1 MEFLISA
8 VASDLISRFISYL
21 TQNYSDHTCKQ
32 DDRRRLERILL
43 RMHSVV
49 EEAEGHHITNR
60 GMLLQLKAFI
70 EGFYLGHY
78 MLDKIK
84 FQPPEEESIDDEVVV
99 IGRTEDI
106 AKFGTT
112 QPIRVKRLSE
122 EEYWYYFKALAFGS
136 MDPDEHPKLA
146 SLGLQVAEEMN
157 GSFLGAT
164 VIGEILRANP
174 NTQFWQSIL
183 LCLRELAHKHLS
195 SCGLHPDILF
205 ESNIPVDF
213 TRIAFVG
220 AQVQAYMVY
229 DLRVADR
236 AQSELPNLTSREII
250 LGNIP
255 VEDKFD
261 ALVWRSRIPPYCDYI
276 ATFEKRKPRRMLVVS
291 EEETAFA
298 VGGFLDRGFSPEA
311 APIRAQNYSNHTCQE
326 DDRKRL
332 ERILLRMHSVVEEAE
347 GRYITNQGMLL
358 QLKGLIEGFYLG
370 CYMLDKIKFQPP
382 EEESI
387 RDEVSHEIQSFAL
400 PTSNSAKRFRFA
412 DAIRKHTP
420 VAFGSWTT
428 TNLKD
433 VVDSLETKIKDMR
446 EFVMLLGSYP
456 RLPRQP
462 YSTYLYIDKCMFGRR
477 IEKEQVIKFLLF
489 NDPHDPVVSI
499 LPIIGPR
506 NIGKK
511 TLMQHACQDERVRN
525 SFSHIFFFKED
536 DLKIGELSVNSKAS
550 PGKYLYMIEFIWDVD
565 EAAWTK
571 FQSYL
576 QNMAATEIKVVVL
589 SRTEDI
595 AKFGTCQP
603 IRVKRLSEEEY
614 WYYFKVLAFGSM
626 DPDEHPKLASLGL
639 QVANEMNASFIG
651 ASFIGELLRS
661 NPNTQF
667 WKRILLCFRELTRE
681 HLSSSG
687 LHHDNLFERN
697 IPVDATTFFR
707 VSSQVQSLLVYDLRV
722 VHPAQSELPNV
733 SSREILLGGDMPVED
748 KFDALV
754 WKSRIPPYC
763 AYIATYEKRKP
774 QSMLYSDHVSHFIS
788 FQTTKEDREKL
799 KSVLKIQTVMA
810 LHLVLVFREN
820 CKNRH
825 AAAMEAKFSQLAAA
839 EFHQICCI
847 KRKSANKIR
856 GNAWRERSSSERGR
870 DGWPE
875 RDRLVGFSSEA
886 ARFKVLYGDSPPC
899 APDDLISQF
908 ISSVAQN
915 YSNHTCKEDDC
926 KRLERILLRMHSVVE
941 EAEGLYITNQGML
954 RQLKGLTKDFYLRY
968 YMLDKIKFQPP
979 EEESIRDEV
988 SHEIQSF
995 ALSTFNSAKRFPFAD
1010 AIGKHR
1016 PIVFGRSRTN
1026 LKDVVDGL
1034 ETKITDMRE
1043 FVMFLGGYPR
1053 LPRQPYKDD
1062 QKIGEVSLNS
1072 KASPGKYLFVIE
1084 FILDVDEA
1092 AWTKFRSYL
1101 QNMTVTGIKVI
1112 VMSRTEDIAKFGTC
1126 QPIKMQRLSE
1136 EEYWY
1141 YFKALSFGS
1150 VDPDEH
1156 PNLASL
1162 GMQVANELNRSFIG
1176 ATVIGDLISRFIS
1189 SVAKNYSNHTCKDD
1203 DLRRLER
1210 ILLRMHSIVEETD
1223 GRHITNQGM
1232 LLQLKGFI
1240 EGFYLGHYTL
1250 DKIKFQPTEEGC
1262 IEDEVSHEI
1271 HSFALST
1278 CNSAKRFRFADAV
1291 RKHTPIAF
1299 GSRSTTNL
1307 KGFIEDLETM
1317 IKDMREFVMLLGSYP
1332 CLPRQPYGTYLNI
1345 DKCMFGRRIE
1355 KEQVINFLLCNDPHD
1370 PFVSILPIIGPR
1382 NIGKKTLVQHACLD
1396 ERVSNFFSHIFFFKE
1411 YDLKIG
1417 ELSVNTKASPGKYL
1431 FVIEFIWDVDEVAW
1445 TKFQSYLQN
1454 MDGIGIKVVIL
1465 SRTEDIAKFG
1475 TCQPI
1480 RIKRLSEEEYW
1491 YYFKALAF
1499 GSMNPDEHPKL
1510 ASLGLQVA
1518 NEMNGSFIG
1527 ATLIGEI
1534 LRANPNT
1541 QFWKR
1546 MLFFL
1551 RELARKHLYSCG
1563 AHPEDLLERNIPIVT
1578 TIFCVGVQVQAYLVY
1593 DLRVAGHTQ
1602 SELPNMTS
1610 QEILLGNIPV
1620 EDKFDVLV
1628 WKSRIPPYCAYIA
1641 THEKQKPRF
1650 KT

>member
-311 APIRAQNYSNHTCQE
+311 APIRGQVNKSE
-326 DDRKRL
+326 DFPYHLKR
-332 ERILLRMHSVVEEAE
+332 A
-347 GRYITNQGMLL
+347 
-358 QLKGLIEGFYLG
+358 
-370 CYMLDKIKFQPP
+370 
-382 EEESI
+382 
-387 RDEVSHEIQSFAL
+387 
-400 PTSNSAKRFRFA
+400 
-412 DAIRKHTP
+412 
-420 VAFGSWTT
+420 
-428 TNLKD
+428 
-433 VVDSLETKIKDMR
+433 
-446 EFVMLLGSYP
+446 
-456 RLPRQP
+456 
-462 YSTYLYIDKCMFGRR
+462 
-477 IEKEQVIKFLLF
+477 
-489 NDPHDPVVSI
+489 
-499 LPIIGPR
+499 
-506 NIGKK
+506 
-511 TLMQHACQDERVRN
+511 
-525 SFSHIFFFKED
+525 
-536 DLKIGELSVNSKAS
+536 
-550 PGKYLYMIEFIWDVD
+550 
-565 EAAWTK
+565 
-571 FQSYL
+571 
-576 QNMAATEIKVVVL
+576 
-589 SRTEDI
+589 
-595 AKFGTCQP
+595 
-603 IRVKRLSEEEY
+603 
-614 WYYFKVLAFGSM
+614 
-626 DPDEHPKLASLGL
+626 
-639 QVANEMNASFIG
+639 
-651 ASFIGELLRS
+651 
-661 NPNTQF
+661 
-667 WKRILLCFRELTRE
+667 
-681 HLSSSG
+681 
-687 LHHDNLFERN
+687 
-697 IPVDATTFFR
+697 
-707 VSSQVQSLLVYDLRV
+707 
-722 VHPAQSELPNV
+722 
-733 SSREILLGGDMPVED
+733 
-748 KFDALV
+748 
-754 WKSRIPPYC
+754 
-763 AYIATYEKRKP
+763 
-774 QSMLYSDHVSHFIS
+774 
-788 FQTTKEDREKL
+788 
-799 KSVLKIQTVMA
+799 
-810 LHLVLVFREN
+810 
-820 CKNRH
+820 RH

-899 APDDLISQF
+899 APGLAHFANSNFDNLLPSKARVSMEILISAVADDLISQF

>member
-899 APDDLISQF
+899 AP
-908 ISSVAQN
+908 
-915 YSNHTCKEDDC
+915 
-926 KRLERILLRMHSVVE
+926 
-941 EAEGLYITNQGML
+941 
-954 RQLKGLTKDFYLRY
+954 
-968 YMLDKIKFQPP
+968 
-979 EEESIRDEV
+979 
-988 SHEIQSF
+988 
-995 ALSTFNSAKRFPFAD
+995 
-1010 AIGKHR
+1010 
-1016 PIVFGRSRTN
+1016 
-1026 LKDVVDGL
+1026 
-1034 ETKITDMRE
+1034 
-1043 FVMFLGGYPR
+1043 
-1053 LPRQPYKDD
+1053 
-1062 QKIGEVSLNS
+1062 
-1072 KASPGKYLFVIE
+1072 
-1084 FILDVDEA
+1084 
-1092 AWTKFRSYL
+1092 
-1101 QNMTVTGIKVI
+1101 
-1112 VMSRTEDIAKFGTC
+1112 
-1126 QPIKMQRLSE
+1126 
-1136 EEYWY
+1136 
-1141 YFKALSFGS
+1141 
-1150 VDPDEH
+1150 
-1156 PNLASL
+1156 
-1162 GMQVANELNRSFIG
+1162 
-1176 ATVIGDLISRFIS
+1176 GDLISRFIS

>member
-899 APDDLISQF
+899 APGLAHFANSNFDNLLPSKARVSMEILISAVADDLISQF

-979 EEESIRDEV
+979 EEESIRDE
-988 SHEIQSF
+988 
-995 ALSTFNSAKRFPFAD
+995 
-1010 AIGKHR
+1010 
-1016 PIVFGRSRTN
+1016 
-1026 LKDVVDGL
+1026 
-1034 ETKITDMRE
+1034 
-1043 FVMFLGGYPR
+1043 
-1053 LPRQPYKDD
+1053 
-1062 QKIGEVSLNS
+1062 
-1072 KASPGKYLFVIE
+1072 
-1084 FILDVDEA
+1084 
-1092 AWTKFRSYL
+1092 
-1101 QNMTVTGIKVI
+1101 
-1112 VMSRTEDIAKFGTC
+1112 
-1126 QPIKMQRLSE
+1126 
-1136 EEYWY
+1136 
-1141 YFKALSFGS
+1141 
-1150 VDPDEH
+1150 
-1156 PNLASL
+1156 
-1162 GMQVANELNRSFIG
+1162 
-1176 ATVIGDLISRFIS
+1176 
-1189 SVAKNYSNHTCKDD
+1189 
-1203 DLRRLER
+1203 
-1210 ILLRMHSIVEETD
+1210 
-1223 GRHITNQGM
+1223 
-1232 LLQLKGFI
+1232 
-1240 EGFYLGHYTL
+1240 
-1250 DKIKFQPTEEGC
+1250 
-1262 IEDEVSHEI
+1262 
-1271 HSFALST
+1271 
-1278 CNSAKRFRFADAV
+1278 RFRFADAV